1 MGSERFVKELN
12 QLLVST
18 YQTIEKME
26 RKMICKGSAAAAR
39 LSMAE
44 IHLIEA
50 VGRGKERKTISAIAE
65 RLNITLASVTV
76 GVNKL
81 VKKELLQK
89 KRSEKDGRVI
99 YVSLTSKGRAVYQ
112 RHTDFHMS
120 MVKYIALGLTKEEQY
135 AMLRGIQK
143 LRNFFA
149 GKTEG

>member
-1 MGSERFVKELN
+1 MARDLFIKELN
-12 QLLVST
+12 QVLVST

-26 RKMICKGSAAAAR
+26 RKMICRNSAVC

-50 VGRGKERKTISAIAE
+50 VGRGKGPKTISALAG

-99 YVSLTSKGRAVYQ
+99 FVSLTGRGKRIYQ
-112 RHTDFHMS
+112 VHEGFHAQMAEYVS
-120 MVKYIALGLTKEEQY
+120 SGLTKEEKY
-135 AMLRGIQK
+135 VMLKGIKK
-143 LRNFFA
+143 LRDFFA
-149 GKTEG
+149 LKTEV

>member
-1 MGSERFVKELN
+1 MAKDLFINELN
-12 QLLVST
+12 QVLVST

-26 RKMICKGSAAAAR
+26 RKMICKNSAVC

-50 VGRGKERKTISAIAE
+50 VGRGKGPKTISALAS

-99 YVSLTSKGRAVYQ
+99 YVSLTGRGKYIY
-112 RHTDFHMS
+112 RIHEDFHVR
-120 MVKYIALGLTKEEQY
+120 MVEYVSSGLTKEEKY
-135 AMLRGIQK
+135 VMLKGIKK
-143 LRNFFA
+143 LRDFFA
-149 GKTEG
+149 LKTEV